1 MSGAR
6 TLDEVIRWGSNEL
19 FAHYP
24 DAPGGQQ
31 QEPQPAGATGPA
43 AGEAPATEAAAAS
56 GQPAAQQ
63 PEAAGKDG
71 SPGDV
76 EMQDA
81 SAAGAGAGGTEGPGT
96 EAEPNLPPAAVA
108 AGTSGALVAKL
119 AVQPLS
125 YSSGQVEQVLQK
137 GAAACAAA
145 AAAAAAGSS
154 DAAAAGGGDASVPSD
169 LGLGL
174 ESVVVRLWPA
184 VDKGV
189 DHDCGELLLL

>member
-31 QEPQPAGATGPA
+31 QEQ
-43 AGEAPATEAAAAS
+43 AAAAEAAT
-56 GQPAAQQ
+56 GQPAPQQ
-63 PEAAGKDG
+63 LEAAGKDG

-81 SAAGAGAGGTEGPGT
+81 SAAGAAGVEAAGK
-96 EAEPNLPPAAVA
+96 EAERNLPPAAAA
-108 AGTSGALVAKL
+108 AGGSGALVAKP

-145 AAAAAAGSS
+145 AAAGSS
-154 DAAAAGGGDASVPSD
+154 DAGAAGGGDASVPSD

-189 DHDCGELLLL
+189 DHDCGECVLL